1 MKKILLMFALLLTV
15 SATQAKTRT
24 AVFTTKPQMHCRKCE
39 NKMQFKINLL
49 KGVKKVE
56 ANCVEQTVEVTFND
70 KQINEET
77 LLKAFKA
84 FGYDARQLKEG
95 ETVTEK
101 EEHECKEEMKKEA

>member
-1 MKKILLMFALLLTV
+1 MKKILILFALLLSV
-15 SATQAKTRT
+15 AGTQAKTRQ

-39 NKMQFKINLL
+39 NRMQFKINLL
-49 KGVKKVE
+49 KGVKSVE
-56 ANCVEQTVEVTFND
+56 ANCVEQTVIVTFND

-101 EEHECKEEMKKEA
+101 EEHECKEGKQQEA